1 VITSICTLCGKT
13 IVGRPIIDADLIFDS
28 EKCRETYKKLAN
40 IYGHNISDLGLPD
53 VLNANFFFI
62 DIVGLSDPS
71 LSIKKQ
77 MLKIEILNKLIESCE
92 SFIYSKNKRII
103 LPTGDG
109 MVIGFLLNPELPLLL
124 SIQLHKKLQEYNEN
138 KPDEE
143 KIGVRIGLGSGPVF
157 ILNDINNNK
166 NVWGPGLVLA
176 RRVMD
181 LGDAS
186 HILIVDKMA
195 EELISLN
202 DDYKG
207 IIKPISEYKIKHG
220 QIIKIYS
227 AHSTEFGNP
236 NIPEKI
242 QSYLTKE

>member
-1 VITSICTLCGKT
+1 MITSICTLCGKT
-13 IVGRPIIDADLIFDS
+13 IGDKPIADADLIFDS

-71 LSIKKQ
+71 LSVKRQ
-77 MLKIEILNKLIESCE
+77 MLKIEILNKLIGSCE
-92 SFIYSKNKRII
+92 SFIHSKNKRII

-109 MVIGFLLNPELPLLL
+109 MVIGFLLNPELPLQL
-124 SIQLHKKLQEYNEN
+124 SIQLHKRLQEHNQN
-138 KPDEE
+138 KSDEE
-143 KIGVRIGLGSGPVF
+143 KIGIRIGLSSGPVF

-166 NVWGPGLVLA
+166 NLWGPGLILA

-186 HILIVDKMA
+186 HILITDKMA

-202 DDYKG
+202 DDYKNM
-207 IIKPISEYKIKHG
+207 IKPISEYKIKHG

-227 AHSTEFGNP
+227 VYSTEFGNP
-236 NIPEKI
+236 VIPEKI
-242 QSYLTKE
+242 QSYLANK